1 VGRKTLGLRSFVADF
16 SQALS
21 AHYAGVMFLE
31 KIMQPEVATINDL
44 FVNYFTGKDF
54 ENNYGVQVTSL
65 SNLNSLV
72 TVKLSF
78 LKNHTYCCG
87 ELTCHFKADFAQI
100 RKRAKNLGVTL
111 AQNLT
116 IKFDVIIEDGA
127 LFTLGDSAQV
137 SKGFKYTE
145 SFSENMHET

>member
-1 VGRKTLGLRSFVADF
+1 VGSRRCAPYF
-16 SQALS
+16 SPHVITPS
-21 AHYAGVMFLE
+21 WGVMFLE

-65 SNLNSLV
+65 SNLNSLI

-145 SFSENMHET
+145 SFCENMHET

>member
-1 VGRKTLGLRSFVADF
+1 MGQLHVGSRRCAPYF
-16 SQALS
+16 SPHVITPS
-21 AHYAGVMFLE
+21 WGVIFLE

-127 LFTLGDSAQV
+127 LFTLGDSAQI
-137 SKGFKYTE
+137 SKGIKYTE
-145 SFSENMHET
+145 SFCENMHET